1 MDFRKNL
8 DNKNEPFPTENVEI
22 SFKKVFK
29 KKPKKKKTTGLLQLT
44 PLANFYRIRG

>member
-22 SFKKVFK
+22 SKSFK
-29 KKPKKKKTTGLLQLT
+29 KKNQKKKNLSLRNSG
-44 PLANFYRIRG
+44 AH

>member
-22 SFKKVFK
+22 SKSFK
-29 KKPKKKKTTGLLQLT
+29 KKKKNQKKTTGLLQLT